1 MEWDMHYL
9 VAAIARTITLEPGDV
24 LLSGTPANSR
34 PVQPGDVVDV
44 EVEGLGRLSNTIV
57 HGPTPIRDDCGAQ
70 PTESEELLVA
80 TSGPGAS
87 LRTTLATVVAI
98 TWLNPHV
105 YLDTVVLLG
114 TMATPY
120 PAWGRALF
128 AAGGSLASAL
138 WFLLIGL
145 GARWLA
151 PLFATPAA
159 WRVLDGVTATTMLVL
174 AGRCLGDSAAIQHFL
189 AFLPILPSMRFKH
202 ILLAAAVVAALPLA
216 AQSATFRW
224 SRSVDISTWDIHT
237 QNVGVNNTMH
247 GAVYD
252 TLVEYNS
259 KTFKPEPSLAT
270 EWKPI
275 KP

>member
-1 MEWDMHYL
+1 MRWAGALFLL
-9 VAAIARTITLEPGDV
+9 VYAAQTAARALRPG
-24 LLSGTPANSR
+24 
-34 PVQPGDVVDV
+34 Q
-44 EVEGLGRLSNTIV
+44 
-57 HGPTPIRDDCGAQ
+57 
-70 PTESEELLVA
+70 LLVA
-80 TSGPGAS
+80 TSGPGTS
-87 LRTTLATVVAI
+87 LRTTLATVVAL

-174 AGRCLGDSAAIQHFL
+174 AGV
-189 AFLPILPSMRFKH
+189 M
-202 ILLAAAVVAALPLA
+202 AL
-216 AQSATFRW
+216 S
-224 SRSVDISTWDIHT
+224 
-237 QNVGVNNTMH
+237 
-247 GAVYD
+247 
-252 TLVEYNS
+252 
-259 KTFKPEPSLAT
+259 
-270 EWKPI
+270 
-275 KP
+275 